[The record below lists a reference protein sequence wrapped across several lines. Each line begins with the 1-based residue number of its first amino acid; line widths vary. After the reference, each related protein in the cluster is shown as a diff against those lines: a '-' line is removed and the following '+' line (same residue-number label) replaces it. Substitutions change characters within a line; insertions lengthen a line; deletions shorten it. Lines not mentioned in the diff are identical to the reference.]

1 VTFATALRAFLRADP
16 DVIMIG
22 EMRDKET
29 AEAGVEASLTGHLV
43 FSTLHTNSAAETVT
57 RLLDLGIDPVSFSD
71 AFLGVMAQRLVRTL
85 CDKCKQ
91 PYTPDQEELTLIRRY
106 YGEENFAELKVD
118 PASASLHK
126 AVGCPACNNTGY
138 RGRTGIHELLISSH
152 AMKDLI
158 YHKAT
163 ADEIQKLSMAE
174 GMRTL
179 MQDGIAKMFKGQTDL
194 AQIRKVA
201 AT

>member
-1 VTFATALRAFLRADP
+1 
-16 DVIMIG
+16 
-22 EMRDKET
+22 
-29 AEAGVEASLTGHLV
+29 LV
-43 FSTLHTNSAAETVT
+43 FSTLHTNSASETIT

-91 PYTPDQEELTLIRRY
+91 PYTPDEKELTLIRRY
-106 YGEENFAELKVD
+106 YGEEHFAELNIN
-118 PASASLHK
+118 PSTLTLQK
-126 AVGCPACNNTGY
+126 AVGCPECNNTGY

-152 AMKDLI
+152 PMKDLI
-158 YHKAT
+158 YHKGS
-163 ADEIQKLSMAE
+163 ADEIQTLARKE

-179 MQDGIAKMFKGQTDL
+179 MQDGIAKMLKGQTDL
-194 AQIRKVA
+194 TQIRKVA

>member
-1 VTFATALRAFLRADP
+1 
-16 DVIMIG
+16 M
-22 EMRDKET
+22 
-29 AEAGVEASLTGHLV
+29 
-43 FSTLHTNSAAETVT
+43 
-57 RLLDLGIDPVSFSD
+57 
-71 AFLGVMAQRLVRTL
+71 
-85 CDKCKQ
+85 
-91 PYTPDQEELTLIRRY
+91 IRRY

-118 PASASLHK
+118 PTTASLHK